1 MSKYLIS
8 KSTYEEYDTFF
19 ELNKDMIN
27 KKEEL
32 MGMIDDIITKYK
44 KG

>member
-1 MSKYLIS
+1 MFSKKLRN
-8 KSTYEEYDTFF
+8 YDTFF